1 MSRAPHLLL
10 TGTALTLALAVPS
23 TALAEHK
30 PADVHDPTL
39 GQAAPADAAERILRT
54 SHLQP
59 RKARRVRE
67 GARPRHEIREGAR
80 PRHEIREG
88 VRPRT

>member
-23 TALAEHK
+23 TALADDK

-59 RKARRVRE
+59 RKARRVGKGPGPVTKFGKGPGRVTKF
-67 GARPRHEIREGAR
+67 GKGSTP
-80 PRHEIREG
+80 
-88 VRPRT
+88 T